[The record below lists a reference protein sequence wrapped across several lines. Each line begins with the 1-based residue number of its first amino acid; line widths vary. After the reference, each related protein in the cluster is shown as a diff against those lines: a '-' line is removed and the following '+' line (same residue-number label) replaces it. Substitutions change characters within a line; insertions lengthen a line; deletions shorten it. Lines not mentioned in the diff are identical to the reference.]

1 MSRLIHEAIRIPEC
15 ASLNSKA
22 EWGGY
27 KIPRLTISLSDKE
40 RREQVDRDEHLEK
53 EAENRLNELKLR
65 LETTDN
71 QQKQKE
77 KQKTQKKLEKHKN
90 AKKNTKTR
98 KTNKK

>member
-1 MSRLIHEAIRIPEC
+1 MG
-15 ASLNSKA
+15 
-22 EWGGY
+22 GGY

-53 EAENRLNELKLR
+53 EAENRLSELKLR
-65 LETTDN
+65 LETPDK
-71 QQKQKE
+71 QKQKE